1 MFPRRIYVVL
11 YFLPILGIYN
21 IVKGILYYIFAE
33 GKIAIVAKKYV
44 KSDFNS
50 LCKISVNIEDRGEII
65 TVPMVTDKDIE
76 AGDEIM
82 VWYLKKFKRCICDR
96 KQPIKDGLIIIGL
109 VVLCG
114 LMFIAKN

>member
-1 MFPRRIYVVL
+1 MFPRRIHIIL
-11 YFLPILGIYN
+11 YFFPILGVYH

-50 LCKISVNIEDRGEII
+50 LCKISVNIEDQGEII

-96 KQPIKDGLIIIGL
+96 KQPIKDGLIIIAL
-109 VVLCG
+109 AAFAA
-114 LMFIAKN
+114 LMFIANN